1 LIDQA
6 TYLLPIAATV
16 GTAGDPSLIHEGAY
30 PFLAEALGYG
40 RWLVYLFVSKNLIL
54 FPSLSLLIS
63 NINKRNETIVSF
75 VCVCVCVCVRINRLN
90 CKSISN

>member
-1 LIDQA
+1 VKEINYLLIKYFFASLFFLHMKA

-40 RWLVYLFVSKNLIL
+40 YWLVYIL
-54 FPSLSLLIS
+54 VTTHHFH
-63 NINKRNETIVSF
+63 
-75 VCVCVCVCVRINRLN
+75 
-90 CKSISN
+90 